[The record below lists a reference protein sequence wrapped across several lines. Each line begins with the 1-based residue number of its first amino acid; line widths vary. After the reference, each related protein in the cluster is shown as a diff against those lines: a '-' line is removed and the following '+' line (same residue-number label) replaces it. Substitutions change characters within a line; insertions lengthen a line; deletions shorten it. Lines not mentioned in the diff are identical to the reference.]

1 MGTKGS
7 ANRQRIVDAADHLF
21 YSRGYNQTSF
31 SDISEQTGI
40 PRGNFYY
47 YFKTKEDILEAVIDA
62 RVNEYQKMLVECDQA
77 TDEPE
82 ARLEQFVQMPMMHEE
97 KILKYG
103 CPLGTLGSELIK
115 DQDQVILQDRLTA
128 VFDLLLE
135 WCTTQFKA
143 LGFEHKAH
151 DLAMDLLAK
160 LQGIAVLSNI
170 YNDRTFL
177 HRSTADVQQWL
188 KQLTASSHAETL

>member
-47 YFKTKEDILEAVIDA
+47 YFKTKEDILQAVIDA
-62 RVNEYQKMLVECDQA
+62 RVDEYNQILAQCDEA
-77 TDEPE
+77 TDDPA
-82 ARLEQFVQMPMMHEE
+82 ARLQQFARLPMMHEDE
-97 KILKYG
+97 IIKYG

-115 DQDQVILQDRLTA
+115 DQDQGILQDRLTA
-128 VFDLLLE
+128 VFDVLRD
-135 WCTTQFKA
+135 WCLKQFNA
-143 LGFEHKAH
+143 LGFEQKAN
-151 DLAMDLLAK
+151 DYTMDLLAK
-160 LQGIAVLSNI
+160 MQGISVLANI
-170 YNDRTFL
+170 YHDRDFL
-177 HRSTADVQQWL
+177 HRSTSDVQQWL
-188 KQLTASSHAETL
+188 KQLSAN